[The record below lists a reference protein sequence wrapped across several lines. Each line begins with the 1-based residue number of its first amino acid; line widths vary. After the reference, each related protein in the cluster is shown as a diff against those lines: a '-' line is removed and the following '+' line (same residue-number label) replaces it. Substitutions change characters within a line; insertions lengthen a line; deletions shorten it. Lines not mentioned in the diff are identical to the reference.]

1 MNLKAYATTAI
12 LALLTLSTV
21 HASGHDHGTPI
32 TIGIDVGRV
41 YLQNHA
47 QFCTQMDVNIQ
58 SLPAGQFTLTN
69 VVVTVSNVVETI
81 TNAVHSTATL
91 YNAFKD
97 SRRIDCEETAIAPR
111 LHGSFRVGEWL
122 VLEGSYVKA
131 AGFDFT
137 QSVIVTVSSSA
148 SGGARVVPTDAQIN
162 KFYNSKIDGSADF
175 SVLDLAARIE
185 LEPIPATRMYALI
198 GARRHN
204 LDIEI
209 SNVFDEQT
217 VPSDEEYRGNILQD
231 RNFLEAVYQ
240 AHADQRSRS
249 GTAYLFGGGVDYEV
263 IDDFST
269 GIYYG
274 VQFEGER
281 QSNWKF
287 DMAWHPGDNWSI
299 SSGLEN
305 FAGGEMNDVEF
316 WYAGMTYDL
325 DF

>member
-1 MNLKAYATTAI
+1 MNIKAYAAAGI
-12 LALLTLSTV
+12 LALLTLSPV
-21 HASGHDHGTPI
+21 HASGHDHGAPI

-58 SLPAGQFTLTN
+58 SIPAGQFELNNATPPA
-69 VVVTVSNVVETI
+69 TVSI
-81 TNAVHSTATL
+81 HAHRD
-91 YNAFKD
+91 AFRS
-97 SRRIDCEETAIAPR
+97 SRRVDCQETEMAPR
-111 LHGSFRVGEWL
+111 LHGSFRVGDWL

-131 AGFDFT
+131 SGFDFT
-137 QSVIVTVSSSA
+137 QNVMATVSGTTVRASA
-148 SGGARVVPTDAQIN
+148 GNRLAPTEEQID
-162 KFYNSKIDGSADF
+162 KFYKSKIDGAADF

-185 LEPIPATRMYALI
+185 LEPIPATRMYALL
-198 GARRHN
+198 GARRHSM
-204 LDIEI
+204 DIEI

-217 VPSDEEYRGNILQD
+217 VPDNEINRKYIIGD
-231 RNFLEAVYQ
+231 RNVLETIYQ
-240 AHADQRSRS
+240 EHANQRSRS

-281 QSNWKF
+281 QANWKF

-305 FAGGEMNDVEF
+305 YAGGEMNDVEF

>member
-1 MNLKAYATTAI
+1 MNIKACAAVAI
-12 LALLTLSTV
+12 LALLTLSPV
-21 HASGHDHGTPI
+21 HASGHDQGAPI

-58 SLPAGQFTLTN
+58 GLPAGQFILN
-69 VVVTVSNVVETI
+69 NNSTVLV
-81 TNAVHSTATL
+81 AHSV
-91 YNAFKD
+91 AFKS

-122 VLEGSYVKA
+122 VLEGSYAKA
-131 AGFDFT
+131 SGFDFT
-137 QSVIVTVSSSA
+137 QSVIVAVSSTVS
-148 SGGARVVPTDAQIN
+148 GRKIPTDAQIN

-217 VPSDEEYRGNILQD
+217 VPSDEDFRSNIIAD
-231 RNFLEAVYQ
+231 RDFLELYYQ
-240 AHADQRSRS
+240 EHANQRSRS

-274 VQFEGER
+274 VQFEGKR

-305 FAGGEMNDVEF
+305 YAGGEMNDIEF